1 MTKFAPKIFVLILI
15 LTTISCKKELEPDY
29 KVIELEYG
37 FDNYF
42 KNVRDNSEE
51 IIIKQRNIVMIDV
64 DEDGITK
71 IEKNVVS
78 DSLIVT
84 ELKKYIIPS
93 PDNDQMPKTIEKEF
107 EYSGKVHVNKNIIIL
122 GTFDKKLNYEKYR
135 EIRNKIYIAHNEVR
149 NEFSRTKFNKTIL
162 DIILSTGEEDVIK
175 WEEIR
180 QIFPIRYMEMVE

>member
-1 MTKFAPKIFVLILI
+1 MTKFALKIFILI
-15 LTTISCKKELEPDY
+15 LLLSFVSCKKELEPDY

-37 FDNYF
+37 FDNF
-42 KNVRDNSEE
+42 FRNVRDNSEE
-51 IIIKQRNIVMIDV
+51 IIIKQRNIVMIEV

-71 IEKNVVS
+71 IEKNAVA

-93 PDNDQMPKTIEKEF
+93 PDNDEMPMTIEKEF
-107 EYSGKVHVNKNIIIL
+107 EYSGKVHVNKNLIVL
-122 GTFDKKLNYEKYR
+122 GIFDKKLNYEKYR
-135 EIRNKIYIAHNEVR
+135 KIRNKVYIAYNEVR
-149 NEFSRTKFNKTIL
+149 NEFSRQKFDKTLL

-180 QIFPIRYMEMVE
+180 QIFPIRYMETVD

>member
-162 DIILSTGEEDVIK
+162 DIILATGEEDVIK